1 MTRRTFA
8 MTLAAASV
16 APAALAETAKDRG
29 KHLADQVVNALGG
42 DAFRNMRTR
51 TESGR
56 AYSFYRD
63 QLTGLSIARIYT
75 RYSPAQGNTD
85 LREMQRQVFGK
96 KLDDAVL
103 FLGDEAYEVTFRGA
117 KPLQDDR
124 VKQFRETTLQDIFY
138 ILRERMLEPGLE
150 FEAAGADIIEN
161 QAVEMLDVFDAENR
175 KVRVWVNART
185 FLPAK
190 QRFYRWDPIINDR
203 REEVT
208 RYSKYREVNNGVMWP
223 FATERERDTEKIFE
237 LYSEHVTVDDP
248 LPDSMFQL
256 PNGIKILKK

>member
-8 MTLAAASV
+8 LALAAGSV
-16 APAALAETAKDRG
+16 APAALAETAKERG
-29 KHLADQVVNALGG
+29 KRLADKIIDALGG

-56 AYSFYRD
+56 AYSFYRE
-63 QLTGLSIARIYT
+63 QLTGLSVARIYT
-75 RYSPAQGNTD
+75 KYSEPKANNS

-124 VKQFRETTLQDIFY
+124 VKQFRESTLQDIFY
-138 ILRERMLEPGLE
+138 ILRQRMLEPGLE
-150 FEAAGADIIEN
+150 FEGAGADIIEN
-161 QAVEMLDVFDAENR
+161 QAVETLDVFDAENHQI
-175 KVRVWVNART
+175 RVWVNART

-208 RYSKYREVNNGVMWP
+208 RYSKYRAVNNGVMWP
-223 FATERERDTEKIFE
+223 FATARERDTEKIFE
-237 LYSEHVTVDDP
+237 LYSEHVTVDDT
-248 LPDSMFQL
+248 LPDSLFQL
-256 PNGIKILKK
+256 PNGITILKK